1 MGEVA
6 GSRIVSS
13 HVRLLRLGF
22 HDTDRAEIALRALGL
37 PIPGD
42 PNWPGDPLGRP
53 DRIVAP
59 HADQPPADEA
69 GADVVYELG
78 RAADPD
84 LAVAALARLGEAIQ
98 AGDPAEAGDPAPLPE
113 LTTALRS
120 DVALRRGLVRVL
132 GASSALG
139 DHLVR
144 HPDDWR
150 ALASPPDEELPE
162 RPDQALHDLREACPQ
177 AADGALDAL
186 RAGYRRGQ
194 FLIAAADL
202 TGAWVDD
209 VAAALAA
216 LADAALQA
224 AVAVAACDPS
234 IAGELAEGPVPL
246 AVVGM
251 GKCGGRELNYSSD
264 VDVIFVTDRD
274 EHLRVATRLAESVIR
289 ICGEPT
295 PSGVVFPV
303 DAGLRPEGRAGPLVR
318 TLASHEAYYRRWA
331 RTWEFQ
337 ALLKA
342 RPVAGDLGLGARF
355 VAAVEPLVWSV
366 AGRADFVA
374 DVRRM
379 RRRVEESLP
388 RQAAE
393 RELKLGPGGLRDV
406 EFAVQL
412 LQLVHGRTDESLR
425 SATTLPALGALAAGG
440 YVGRAD
446 AAGLAR
452 SYRFLRSAEHRLQLQ
467 RLRRTHTIPTDPAA
481 LRWLGRSLG
490 FMSDPA
496 EEFLADHAQHARE
509 VRRLHEKLF
518 YRPLLEAVARL
529 PAEDLRLTPAQARSR
544 LEALGFADPIAAFKH
559 LEALTTGVSRTAA
572 IQRTLLPAMLGWFA
586 DAADPDAGLL
596 AYRQVS
602 EALGRT
608 HWYLRLLRDEGSAAQ
623 RLARLLASSR
633 YVADL
638 LTRAPEAVQM
648 LSSPEQLV
656 PRDREGVAAAMLAIA
671 ARTDDW
677 EGAVAAAR
685 SVRRVELVR
694 VASADILG
702 LLDVDA
708 VGRALT
714 DAAGATLGSALTV
727 ALRKVTA
734 EYRRPLPMRLAVI
747 AMGRLG
753 GAELG
758 YGSDADVLFVHDPVG
773 AATDSE
779 AAIAAHVVAEELRRL
794 LTLPAPDPAL
804 LVDAGLRPEGRQGPL
819 TRSLASYGA
828 YYRRWSLGWEAQ
840 ALLRASPAAGDPE
853 LTARFLELA
862 DEVRYPRTFP
872 PSAVREVKRLKRRI
886 ELERVPRGVDRTLHL
901 KFGPGGLMDVEWSA
915 QLLALRHAARLP
927 ELRTTST
934 RHALVAAQHAG
945 LLSADELSALVGAWT
960 GAARARNAIMLA
972 SGRPG
977 DVLPGSGRPLARVA
991 RLLGYPA
998 DTPDELVTDLRTA
1011 GSVARAVADELF
1023 AREGGETTRTVGGE
1037 RA

>member
-1 MGEVA
+1 MGEVTGA
-6 GSRIVSS
+6 RIVTSR
-13 HVRLLRLGF
+13 VRLLRLGF
-22 HDTDRAEIALRALGL
+22 HEPERAESALRALGL
-37 PIPGD
+37 PVPGD

-53 DRIVAP
+53 DRLVAP
-59 HADQPPADEA
+59 RPDQPPTDET
-69 GADVVYELG
+69 GADVVHELG

-84 LAVAALARLGEAIQ
+84 LALSSLARLGEV
-98 AGDPAEAGDPAPLPE
+98 APLPE
-113 LTTALRS
+113 LISALRT
-120 DVALRRGLVRVL
+120 DVAMRRRLVRVL

-150 ALASPPDEELPE
+150 ALLSSANEERPE
-162 RPDQALHDLREACPQ
+162 RPDRALQDLRATLPPK
-177 AADGALDAL
+177 ADQGLEGL

-202 TGAWVDD
+202 TGASVDD
-209 VAAALAA
+209 VGVALAA

-224 AVAVAACDPS
+224 ALALATRDPS
-234 IAGELAEGPVPL
+234 ISGELADGPVPL
-246 AVVGM
+246 AVIGM

-289 ICGEPT
+289 ICAQPT
-295 PSGVVFPV
+295 ASGTVFPV

-318 TLASHEAYYRRWA
+318 TVASHEAYYRRWA

-342 RPVAGDLGLGARF
+342 RPVAGDPEIGGRF
-355 VAAVEPLVWSV
+355 VATVEPLVWSA
-366 AGRADFVA
+366 AGRADFVP
-374 DVRRM
+374 DVRQM
-379 RRRVEESLP
+379 RRRVEGSLP
-388 RQAAE
+388 RRSAE

-425 SATTLPALGALAAGG
+425 SAATLRALAALAAGG
-440 YVGRAD
+440 YVGRPD

-490 FMSDPA
+490 FTSDPA
-496 EEFLADHAQHARE
+496 EEFLAEHARHARE

-529 PAEDLRLTPAQARSR
+529 PAEDIRLTPAQARSR
-544 LEALGFADPIAAFKH
+544 LQALGFADPLAAFKH

-602 EALGRT
+602 EALGRSP
-608 HWYLRLLRDEGSAAQ
+608 WYLRLLRDEGSAAQ
-623 RLARLLASSR
+623 RLALLLASSP

-638 LTRAPEAVQM
+638 LTRAPEAVRM
-648 LSSPEQLV
+648 LSSTQELV
-656 PRDREGVAAAMLAIA
+656 PRDREAVSAAMLAIA
-671 ARTDDW
+671 ARSDDW

-694 VASADILG
+694 VASADLLG
-702 LLDVDA
+702 LLDVHA
-708 VGRALT
+708 AGRALT
-714 DAAGATLGSALTV
+714 DAAGATLESALAV
-727 ALRKVTA
+727 ALRKLTT
-734 EYRRPLPMRLAVI
+734 EYRRPLPMRIAVI

-773 AATDSE
+773 DATDSE
-779 AAIAAHVVAEELRRL
+779 GAIAAHAVAEELRRL
-794 LTLPAPDPAL
+794 LILPAPDPAL

-819 TRSLASYGA
+819 TRSLASYAA

-853 LTARFLELA
+853 ITSRFLELA
-862 DEVRYPRTFP
+862 DEVRYPASFP
-872 PSAVREVKRLKRRI
+872 ASAVREVKRLKRRI

-901 KFGPGGLMDVEWSA
+901 KFGPGGLMDVEWCA

-927 ELRTTST
+927 ELRTPST
-934 RHALVAAQHAG
+934 RQALVAAQHTG
-945 LLSADELSALVGAWT
+945 LLSTEELDVLLGAWT
-960 GAARARNAIMLA
+960 RATRARNALMLA

-998 DTPDELVTDLRTA
+998 DSSDELVTDLRTSGA
-1011 GSVARAVADELF
+1011 AARAVADEVF
-1023 AREGGETTRTVGGE
+1023 AREGRDTVKTAGGE
-1037 RA
+1037 QT